1 MDNQQFY
8 ILQRMTPEEKL
19 NIALRLYE
27 SARLL
32 KRAGLRA
39 LHPDWDEEQI
49 AKKVREIFLYAGT

>member
-8 ILQRMTPEEKL
+8 ILQRMTPEAKL

-39 LHPDWDEEQI
+39 HHPDWDEAQI

>member
-32 KRAGLRA
+32 KSAGLRA

-49 AKKVREIFLYAGT
+49 TKKVREIFLYAGT

>member
-8 ILQRMTPEEKL
+8 ILQHMTPEEKL

-49 AKKVREIFLYAGT
+49 TKKVREIFLYART